1 MSDRNLEG
9 GSYSMLHSI
18 NTSAYLEWPSNN
30 VPDHYILGSE

>member
-18 NTSAYLEWPSNN
+18 NKSAYSEWPSNN
-30 VPDHYILGSE
+30 VQDHYIPGSE